1 MDEAMTELFSDMTAC
16 QTIENLLRGKPP
28 PKPTV
33 QKRAPRGMRRG
44 LAAAKAA
51 MSQTT
56 AVTRVVDRSV
66 EQIVSANIEECKT
79 CRKRHLEVEEQGK
92 EPVDDDTLS
101 QLAQFTDG
109 MDLKPYE
116 SFLHYVP
123 RLVNVVR
130 RAVARSRRL
139 VARPSELCRCRA
151 WQVTLAEALPMPGS
165 GLKLPLDLAHIA
177 ARCRSAYY
185 APRRFAVSNH
195 SNPTT

>member
-1 MDEAMTELFSDMTAC
+1 MTELFSDMTAC

-123 RLVNVVR
+123 RLVNVV
-130 RAVARSRRL
+130 
-139 VARPSELCRCRA
+139 
-151 WQVTLAEALPMPGS
+151 TLAEALPMPGS